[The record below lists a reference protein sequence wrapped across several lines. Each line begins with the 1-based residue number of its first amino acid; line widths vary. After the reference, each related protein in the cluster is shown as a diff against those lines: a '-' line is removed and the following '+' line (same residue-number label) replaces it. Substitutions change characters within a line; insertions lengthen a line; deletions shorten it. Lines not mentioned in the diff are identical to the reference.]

1 MVWLAVATGTFVYLF
16 LVLITCAPYS
26 FPRSN
31 KLDGVPQVDTTTS
44 ISDTMRKPPLRI
56 KRWGSGYMLY
66 DGVART
72 SETLTIA
79 NISLGGLFVSSTA
92 MRDALIKYTKRYYS
106 EWIA

>member
-1 MVWLAVATGTFVYLF
+1 M
-16 LVLITCAPYS
+16 
-26 FPRSN
+26 
-31 KLDGVPQVDTTTS
+31 
-44 ISDTMRKPPLRI
+44 SDTMRKPPLRII

-66 DGVART
+66 DGVARI

-106 EWIA
+106 ERIA